1 MVSRGTQS
9 ARNRV
14 ARPSK
19 TSRGGLRARI
29 VSELA
34 DELAAVLA
42 EAGRPVGESRTLR
55 IGAVG
60 GAERAST
67 AEVSWYDFA
76 LEYLDMRWPLI
87 AAKTRGET
95 NEALCAITQ
104 AMLRGVRGRPGDQLL
119 RRAMMGWAFVVP
131 RPELAAVP
139 ADVRQALQ

>member
-1 MVSRGTQS
+1 
-9 ARNRV
+9 
-14 ARPSK
+14 
-19 TSRGGLRARI
+19 
-29 VSELA
+29 
-34 DELAAVLA
+34 
-42 EAGRPVGESRTLR
+42 
-55 IGAVG
+55 
-60 GAERAST
+60 
-67 AEVSWYDFA
+67 
-76 LEYLDMRWPLI
+76 MRWPLI